1 MHSSDNTK
9 KSETEQIYEQMTNEE
24 KTDHEDKDNEDVEQT
39 KQSDEKND
47 DKSEEEA
54 FSEEELEVARE
65 IESYANKIEK
75 LDARFHELKTEKL
88 DKFKAEQ
95 MRKRGYSNKH
105 IERYKNHVKGE
116 TEDEIK
122 RSVMELSLD
131 IPPVDNS
138 TDPAPLNYA
147 RPKQKSKIEQAE
159 EVGKRQAERVLP
171 RIFPGLKK

>member
-88 DKFKAEQ
+88 DRLKAEQ

-105 IERYKNHVKGE
+105 KIGRASCRERG
-116 TEDEIK
+116 
-122 RSVMELSLD
+122 
-131 IPPVDNS
+131 
-138 TDPAPLNYA
+138 AA
-147 RPKQKSKIEQAE
+147 
-159 EVGKRQAERVLP
+159 
-171 RIFPGLKK
+171 